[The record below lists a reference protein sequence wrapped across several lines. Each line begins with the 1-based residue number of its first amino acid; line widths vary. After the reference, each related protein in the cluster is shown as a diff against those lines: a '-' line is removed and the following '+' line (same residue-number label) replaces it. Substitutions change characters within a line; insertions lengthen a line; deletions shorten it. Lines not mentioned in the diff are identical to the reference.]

1 MKKRKL
7 TPEWI
12 RPSDRQLFE
21 MVRAVYPYAQ
31 IRFESIPSFD
41 VSLNPS
47 YEALLAHIRKH
58 APDGPIN
65 WTAFTAESPVVAR
78 GTVLAPQSLESPE
91 RKP

>member
-1 MKKRKL
+1 VKKRKL

-31 IRFESIPSFD
+31 IRFESIPSF
-41 VSLNPS
+41 
-47 YEALLAHIRKH
+47 LAHIRKH